1 MQLACALQMI
11 IPQIFVVQQRFNQF
25 LNCTDKS
32 KNVPQPLRT
41 HYTGEIFS
49 MGCNSKNVGWVLG
62 GWK

>member
-1 MQLACALQMI
+1 MI

-32 KNVPQPLRT
+32 KNAAQSPRT

-49 MGCNSKNVGWVLG
+49 KDCNSKNTGWALG